1 MDPTNVNVVYAAFGN
16 SKSAST
22 GMYLSS
28 ILPLTFN
35 MNYIIAIYI
44 YIYIVL
50 YMFWFVYIF
59 FV

>member
-28 ILPLTFN
+28 TLSLIFN
-35 MNYIIAIYI
+35 LNYIVVCICFG
-44 YIYIVL
+44 L
-50 YMFWFVYIF
+50 FVFIF

>member
-28 ILPLTFN
+28 TLPLTFN
-35 MNYIIAIYI
+35 MNYIICFIY
-44 YIYIVL
+44 VL
-50 YMFWFVYIF
+50 FSSFLFDLDEIC
-59 FV
+59 